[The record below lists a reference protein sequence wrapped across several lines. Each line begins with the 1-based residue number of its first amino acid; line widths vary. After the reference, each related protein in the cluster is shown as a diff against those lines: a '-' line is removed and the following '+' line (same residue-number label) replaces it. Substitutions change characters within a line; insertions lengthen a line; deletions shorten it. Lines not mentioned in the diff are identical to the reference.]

1 MMNKKILL
9 ALLPIL
15 IGVICLI
22 SYFIIGSRVTPD
34 GTLEEPFF
42 LIPLSYLFVFS
53 GIALLLF
60 MAIISVIKKN
70 KHNNQ

>member
-1 MMNKKILL
+1 MNKKILL

-15 IGVICLI
+15 IGVIGLI
-22 SYFIIGSRVTPD
+22 SYFIIGSRVTLD